1 MRPDPICARPELA
14 TGPHHAPKNPGTVG
28 GNPTYKPTFSTCLI
42 TTNYSNILVK
52 IWGIIHPEIDAVS
65 TTQTPSLM
73 TALGALDSEKSLTV
87 TNCSLFSRKIE
98 FSGH

>member
-1 MRPDPICARPELA
+1 
-14 TGPHHAPKNPGTVG
+14 
-28 GNPTYKPTFSTCLI
+28 
-42 TTNYSNILVK
+42 VK

-98 FSGH
+98 FPGH